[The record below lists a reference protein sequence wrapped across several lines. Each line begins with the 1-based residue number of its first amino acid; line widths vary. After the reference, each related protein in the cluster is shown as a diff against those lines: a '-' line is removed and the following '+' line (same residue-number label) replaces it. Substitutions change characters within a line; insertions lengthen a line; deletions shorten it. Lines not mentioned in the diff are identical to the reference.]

1 MNFPQVGGKIEIP
14 HSVQFLPQVG
24 EKEQDIAEMLFSIP
38 WTHHKFILD
47 KIKGDVQKGLFFVA
61 KAKKVYFWRAT
72 FLCWF
77 GVLQPPAAMLCT
89 HWPKDG
95 QIDTSRFGANAD
107 VRELLWQA
115 YVYAAACPLY
125 LPDKA
130 LLQAKVK
137 EWIQEFEENEEIKK
151 LEED

>member
-1 MNFPQVGGKIEIP
+1 MNLPQVGGKFETP

-61 KAKKVYFWRAT
+61 KAKEVYFWRAT
-72 FLCWF
+72 FFSWF

-107 VRELLWQA
+107 VHELLWQA
-115 YVYAAACPLY
+115 YVYAAAYQLY

-137 EWIQEFEENEEIKK
+137 EWIEEFEENEEIKK